1 MTLTEL
7 TDKIKATIKPNSKK
21 AITGAVLQGIILDI
35 VEYFDTASQ
44 DNVVFDELNNV
55 VLRDG
60 TKILGVTETGPE
72 TGEFIQRELIGMNKY
87 NPGTP
92 EQFYQAE
99 VGNMHLQTTLNTAD
113 EVNVDTEHGR
123 EVIAYKSDLTPIQET
138 QDELRNDILYL
149 DEVTVQT
156 SNELTQT
163 NNMIGIVTVRI
174 GAAEQQIKDH
184 EDRIKSIENP

>member
-7 TDKIKATIKPNSKK
+7 TDKIKATIKPNGRK
-21 AITGAVLQGIILDI
+21 AITGAVLQGILLDI

-60 TKILGVTETGPE
+60 TKVLGVTETGPN
-72 TGEFIQRELIGMNKY
+72 TGVFVQRELIGMNKY
-87 NPGTP
+87 NPGTS

-113 EVNVDTEHGR
+113 EINVDTEHGR
-123 EVIAYKSDLTPIQET
+123 EVVAYKSDLET
-138 QDELRNDILYL
+138 
-149 DEVTVQT
+149 
-156 SNELTQT
+156 
-163 NNMIGIVTVRI
+163 
-174 GAAEQQIKDH
+174 A
-184 EDRIKSIENP
+184 